1 MNKTF
6 GGENFRNNFIAPP
19 EDASSQLRR
28 ESMRDE
34 LVRQPKQQNSSGIM
48 TNLDRMLRDLE
59 ENQKII

>member
-6 GGENFRNNFIAPP
+6 GGEKFRNTLIAPP
-19 EDASSQLRR
+19 EDTASHLRR

-34 LVRQPKQQNSSGIM
+34 LTRQPKQQNSSGIM
-48 TNLDRMLRDLE
+48 SNLDRMLRELE